1 MNPGGYLK
9 IYSSNAISEKMMIH
23 EADLNGGQSILRAR
37 LGLTAKGELSFVDY
51 LSKVSQSG
59 SILTQAAPEEHHS

>member
-1 MNPGGYLK
+1 
-9 IYSSNAISEKMMIH
+9 MIH